1 MGLTINED
9 KSKFMEVPSST
20 GNYTSF
26 RINGHTF
33 ERVSEFKYLGT
44 IINDQNMLK
53 AEINNR
59 IKSANKCFFGLK
71 KQLRS
76 RLVRRRT
83 KMRLYKTLILPVL
96 LYASETWALNGD
108 VQRALETFERKVLR
122 TIFGYVQEQ
131 GCWRNRYNF
140 ELHRLY
146 KEPQVTQ
153 IIRSN
158 RLRWLGHVWRTPEN
172 NRTRLH
178 TFKNPGRACARGRPS
193 TRWLDDTENDI
204 KILKIKI
211 WQKVAFDR
219 LSWKKRAVEAAKTC
233 NRLLRS

>member
-9 KSKFMEVPSST
+9 KTKFMEVPSST
-20 GNYTSF
+20 GNYAPF

-33 ERVSEFKYLGT
+33 ERVSEFKYLGI
-44 IINDQNMLK
+44 IINNQNMLK

-59 IKSANKCFFGLK
+59 IKSANKYFFELK
-71 KQLRS
+71 KQFRS
-76 RLVRRRT
+76 RLVSRRT
-83 KMRLYKTLILPVL
+83 KMRLYKTLIMPLL
-96 LYASETWALNGD
+96 LYASETWTLNVD

-122 TIFGYVQEQ
+122 TIFGPVQEQ
-131 GCWRNRYNF
+131 GCWRTRYNF
-140 ELHRLY
+140 ELYRLY

-158 RLRWLGHVWRTPEN
+158 RLRWLGHVWRTPKN
-172 NRTRLH
+172 NPTRLH
-178 TFKNPGRACARGRPS
+178 TFEYPRGARAQSRPS

-204 KILKIKI
+204 KILKIKN
-211 WQKVAFDR
+211 WQRVDLDR
-219 LSWKKRAVEAAKTC
+219 LSWKKCAVEAAKTC